1 MRFQQSYQSVS
12 YKYLVDVCRCNICL
26 CLLILYST
34 KLHILWYYYHKTVN
48 LSLCFT
54 KLHISHPLYHNRFYI
69 SCVPAYPMHEIRP
82 PSLVWSVRQPNRA
95 YLPHRS
101 DSVRL
106 TKQGRFISI
115 KLGKQTRHTS
125 PPSKVGLVKSW
136 HDRLQRASLSIVC
149 RCHKPRDDQS
159 AQVKAMSTIH
169 LTPYPRIR
177 LAK

>member
-1 MRFQQSYQSVS
+1 VVNSSKCNTTAFFYQFKTSKRVQIFSKIQDSFFGNCVSMRFQQSYQSVS

-82 PSLVWSVRQPNRA
+82 PSLV
-95 YLPHRS
+95 
-101 DSVRL
+101 
-106 TKQGRFISI
+106 
-115 KLGKQTRHTS
+115 
-125 PPSKVGLVKSW
+125 
-136 HDRLQRASLSIVC
+136 
-149 RCHKPRDDQS
+149 
-159 AQVKAMSTIH
+159 
-169 LTPYPRIR
+169 
-177 LAK
+177 